1 MMSTKRQQ
9 LIDCA
14 TGLFYQHG
22 VHAIGINE
30 VLKSSGIA
38 KKTLYNHFESK
49 EALVLATLEARHH
62 QFMSWLSHC
71 LANTQTIEMLE
82 KQLLSAL
89 DQWINNKVEV
99 LGDFRGC
106 YFINTAAEFGELTN
120 PINQLC
126 QQHKL
131 AVKALLK
138 RSLNGADD
146 AAVERLFLLS
156 EGIISTAYTCHDA
169 DVAKRAVDFTR

>member
-1 MMSTKRQQ
+1 MSTKRQQ

-14 TGLFYQHG
+14 MRLFYQHG
-22 VHAIGINE
+22 IHAIGINE

-49 EALVLATLEARHH
+49 EALVLATLEQRHH
-62 QFMSWLSHC
+62 LFISWLSRC
-71 LANTQTIEMLE
+71 LENAQTNE
-82 KQLLSAL
+82 QLTERLFSAL

-106 YFINTAAEFGELTN
+106 YFINTAAEFGELTS

-126 QQHKL
+126 QRHKL

-138 RSLNGADD
+138 QSLNDADD

-156 EGIISTAYTCHDA
+156 EGIISTAYTCHDTG
-169 DVAKRAVDFTR
+169 VAKRALKN

>member
-1 MMSTKRQQ
+1 MSTKRQQ

-14 TGLFYQHG
+14 MELFYQHG
-22 VHAIGINE
+22 IHAIGINE

-49 EALVLATLEARHH
+49 DALVLATLEQRHH
-62 QFMSWLSHC
+62 QFISWLSGC
-71 LANTQTIEMLE
+71 LEDVQTSEMLE
-82 KQLLSAL
+82 KQLFLAL

-99 LGDFRGC
+99 LGEFRGC
-106 YFINTAAEFGELTN
+106 YFINTAAEFGELTS

-126 QQHKL
+126 QRHKL

-138 RSLNGADD
+138 QSLNNADD

-169 DVAKRAVDFTR
+169 SVAKRAAEFTS